1 MNLLKKIVGSRNDR
15 LLNQYQKILK
25 KINLL
30 SEEVKKIDNN
40 NFPTITENLKNEY
53 KNGKSLDEILP
64 NAYAVVREA
73 SSRIMDM
80 THFDEQIL
88 GGIALHNGKIAE
100 MKTGEG
106 KTLVAT
112 LPAYLNALT
121 GNGVHII
128 TVNDYLAKRD
138 CEWMS
143 KLYNFLGLTT
153 GVILSGQSVDEKKQA
168 YLSDVIYGTNNE
180 FGFDY
185 LRDNMV
191 YSLKDKFQNKL
202 SFAIVDEVDSILIDE
217 ARTPLIISGA
227 TAESSKLY
235 KQINQLVKYLK
246 KGNEDDDDSDF
257 FLDEKSKS
265 AYLTE
270 KGHDTYESLLVKN
283 KVMNDNESLYD
294 PNNINLL
301 HYMGTALRAHYL
313 FSIDIDYIVEDH
325 SVVIIDEFTGRKMPG
340 RRWGDG
346 LHQAIEAKENLSIE
360 NENQTLASITF
371 QNYFRLYENLSGMT
385 GTADTEAQEFQEIYK
400 LEVIVIPPHKKMIR
414 NDFGDLVYLTMKEK
428 YKAIVDDVVECKK
441 NNQPVLIGTAS
452 IDSSEYLSMELKKEK
467 ITHNVLNAKYH
478 EQESMIIENA
488 GALSSVT
495 IATNMAGRGTDIVLG
510 GKIENNHQEWSMLN
524 NKVIGCGG
532 LHVIGTERH
541 ESRRVDNQLRG
552 RSGRQGDPGSSRFY
566 LSLEDNLMRIFASEK
581 VSNLMVKLG
590 MEEGEAIEHNWVS
603 KAIGNAQKKVEGH
616 NFDIRKH
623 LLDYDDVANEQR
635 KYIYNKRNEILDSN
649 NRKNIINLITD
660 EVFSE
665 LLINYIDDGRNN
677 AAEINDILQRDF
689 NIEIDIN
696 NVIGDSEK
704 KDEAI
709 ENFLNEI
716 HEIYNKKIKDLP
728 DEIYLELIK
737 EIFINIIDKSWI
749 EHIQTMDHLR
759 QGIGLRSYAQ
769 KNPKQEYK
777 KEAFEIFSI
786 MLSNMHYTY
795 ISLLFRLDYEA
806 SYTKKEA
813 LKSNNNVNYIHDSP
827 DNAINK
833 DKKVSKHKKSSNKNK
848 NSKRR
853 KKRSKRKR
861 RK

>member
-15 LLNQYQKILK
+15 LLNQYQKTLK

-30 SEEVKKIDNN
+30 SEEVKKIDDNE
-40 NFPTITENLKNEY
+40 FPAITENLKSEY

-73 SSRIMDM
+73 STRIMDM

-153 GVILSGQSVDEKKQA
+153 GVILSGQTVDEKKQA
-168 YLSDVIYGTNNE
+168 YSSDVIYGTNNE

-283 KVMNDNESLYD
+283 KVMKDNESLYD

-313 FSIDIDYIVEDH
+313 FSIDIDYIVEDR

-510 GKIENNHQEWSMLN
+510 GKIENNYQEWSTLN

-635 KYIYNKRNEILDSN
+635 KYIYNKKNEILDSN

-704 KDEAI
+704 KDEAV

-716 HEIYNKKIKDLP
+716 HVIYNKKINDLP

-806 SYTKKEA
+806 SYTKKES
-813 LKSNNNVNYIHDSP
+813 LKSNSNVNYIHDSP

-833 DKKVSKHKKSSNKNK
+833 DKKLSKHKKSSNKNK

-853 KKRSKRKR
+853 NKRSKRKR